1 MIFKKFLTKPY
12 FQINLIFAGIL
23 MMIFI
28 YSGIFSASRNNFP
41 IPSNY
46 TKLTGKTTVSTG
58 LSRSFSEIMRGRLKK
73 AKEYNPYSIGI
84 FSFFMLQLLMRI
96 FILGFYLK
104 LNKYEHVVIITDC
117 ILSVLLFILF
127 FRPIMVAI
135 YNTIF

>member
-28 YSGIFSASRNNFP
+28 YSGIFSASRNNYP

-46 TKLTGKTTVSTG
+46 TKLTGRTTVSTG

-84 FSFFMLQLLMRI
+84 FLFFLAQLFLRI
-96 FILGFYLK
+96 FILGLYQK
-104 LNKYEHVVIITDC
+104 LIKHERTFIITDS
-117 ILSVLLFILF
+117 ILSAFLFVLF
-127 FRPIMVAI
+127 FWPFLASV
-135 YNTIF
+135 YHSVV